1 MGKAF
6 RNPKLSFI
14 VCREMHAHPLTE
26 GRGVS
31 ADVDSNIEDFA
42 GCAAY

>member
-6 RNPKLSFI
+6 RNPKLPF
-14 VCREMHAHPLTE
+14 VGCREMDANPLLE
-26 GRGVS
+26 GRGMS
-31 ADVDSNIEDFA
+31 ADIYSNIEDFA